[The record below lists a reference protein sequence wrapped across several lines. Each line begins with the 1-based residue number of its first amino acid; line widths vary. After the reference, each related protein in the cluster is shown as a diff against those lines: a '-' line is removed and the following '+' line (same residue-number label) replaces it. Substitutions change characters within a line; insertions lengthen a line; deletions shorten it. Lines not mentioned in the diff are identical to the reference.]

1 MSFLL
6 KLKTSFLDSS
16 ENDLIYSI
24 IKDYTNIKDPTELYY
39 KDTQYIYYLFL
50 SMLNKNDE
58 IILTNICY
66 NCNQKINIKTNL
78 SKFKTKYAT
87 KEDFEEKIFEF
98 NDFTFFFRNR
108 LFRDNIIS
116 GIINFENQEEDI
128 NGLINFL
135 TPQCTKIK
143 YQNKEYDNSFLKDAF
158 LEIGLSNVIQILDKL
173 KSESWGI
180 DSYFFHECKKCNL
193 ENKIYLSDPYR
204 SSYYFIPE
212 KDFKSNLEMLEIVI
226 QISSFKILSY
236 SELLS
241 IPVNLWEPTIKYIND
256 VIKKKYSGKNS
267 AGYLENFQEEFQ

>member
-1 MSFLL
+1 M
-6 KLKTSFLDSS
+6 
-16 ENDLIYSI
+16 
-24 IKDYTNIKDPTELYY
+24 
-39 KDTQYIYYLFL
+39 
-50 SMLNKNDE
+50 
-58 IILTNICY
+58 NICY
-66 NCNQKINIKTNL
+66 NCNDKINIKTNL

-87 KEDFEEKIFEF
+87 KEDFEERVFNF

-108 LFRDNIIS
+108 LFEDNITS

-135 TPQCTKIK
+135 MPQCTKIK
-143 YQNKEYDNSFLKDAF
+143 YQDKEYDNLFLKDAF
-158 LEIGLSNVIQILDKL
+158 LEIGLNNVIKILDEL

-180 DSYFFHECKKCNL
+180 DSFFFYECKKCNA
-193 ENKIYLSDPYR
+193 ENKAYLSDPYR
-204 SSYYFIPE
+204 SSYYSIPE
-212 KDFKSNLEMLEIVI
+212 KDLKSNLELLEIII

-241 IPVNLWEPTIKYIND
+241 IPINLWEPTVKYIND

>member
-1 MSFLL
+1 M
-6 KLKTSFLDSS
+6 
-16 ENDLIYSI
+16 
-24 IKDYTNIKDPTELYY
+24 
-39 KDTQYIYYLFL
+39 
-50 SMLNKNDE
+50 
-58 IILTNICY
+58 NICY
-66 NCNQKINIKTNL
+66 NCNDKINIKTNL

-87 KEDFEEKIFEF
+87 KEDFEERVFNF

-108 LFRDNIIS
+108 LFEDNITS

-135 TPQCTKIK
+135 MPQCTKIK
-143 YQNKEYDNSFLKDAF
+143 YQDKEYDNLFLKDAF
-158 LEIGLSNVIQILDKL
+158 LEIGLNNVIKILDEL

-180 DSYFFHECKKCNL
+180 DSFFLYECKKCNA
-193 ENKIYLSDPYR
+193 ENKAYLSDPYR
-204 SSYYFIPE
+204 SSYYSIPE
-212 KDFKSNLEMLEIVI
+212 KDLKSNLELLEIII

-241 IPVNLWEPTIKYIND
+241 IPINLWEPTVKYIND